1 MSEISAIGNAVV
13 GNVRPASPT
22 TPTTA
27 VEVSAPAV
35 ECSTASTV
43 DHVTFSEHAQMLE
56 KVRQLPEVRQERID
70 TIKDAIANDNFY
82 TYEEANQPFNPSVQ
96 PYSYFYLTI

>member
-70 TIKDAIANDNFY
+70 AVKDAIAND
-82 TYEEANQPFNPSVQ
+82 TYMSDVKINTAFDRLIDEVAG
-96 PYSYFYLTI
+96 

>member
-70 TIKDAIANDNFY
+70 TIKDAIAND
-82 TYEEANQPFNPSVQ
+82 TYMSDVKINTAFDRLIDEVAG
-96 PYSYFYLTI
+96 